1 MKDSHRVEM
10 ELALPEH
17 FDEADAIQVLDQA
30 RAVLDLPPDAT
41 FRVENVTR
49 NARGT
54 RIDFS
59 YTLAV
64 VLEDDD
70 LQGVKGIRVDV
81 SSHGLLKFNT
91 RGTLISHQL
100 EPADPRQLRAITDHL
115 SKLVANGQVYI
126 AKPGERI
133 DPDQLRQQG
142 KDWYVQQDAQGKKY
156 LKRAWIS

>member
-1 MKDSHRVEM
+1 MD
-10 ELALPEH
+10 LTLPSN
-17 FDEADAIQVLDQA
+17 FDEADAIHVLDQA
-30 RAVLDLPPDAT
+30 RPLLDLPPDAT

-49 NARGT
+49 NARGA

-64 VLEDDD
+64 VLDDDD
-70 LQGVKGIRVDV
+70 LQDVAGIRVDV
-81 SSHGLLKFNT
+81 SAHGQLKFNA
-91 RGTLISHQL
+91 RGILVSHQV